1 MSGLSHGPP
10 GSAKTDAPANP
21 PAGPRSLRELFVAFN
36 ALALQ
41 GFGGVLAVAQ
51 RDLVEKRGWLAPA
64 QFLEILSV
72 SQVLPGPN
80 IVNLG
85 LIVGDRFF
93 GLRGAF
99 TAMAGMLL
107 VPTAIVLSL
116 VALYAEFAHLP
127 VVAGALR
134 GMGAVA
140 AGLVFATAA
149 KLAVGLR
156 RNPMGRAACAA
167 FIVATVI
174 AIGVLRWPL
183 AAVLLGLGTL
193 AIGVAWHRL
202 R

>member
-1 MSGLSHGPP
+1 MSGPAHSPP
-10 GSAKTDAPANP
+10 GSAKTDAPVSP

-167 FIVATVI
+167 FIVATVLAVGI
-174 AIGVLRWPL
+174 LRWPL
-183 AAVLLGLGTL
+183 AAALLGLGTL
-193 AIGVAWHRL
+193 AVFVAWRRL
-202 R
+202 E

>member
-1 MSGLSHGPP
+1 MSEET
-10 GSAKTDAPANP
+10 AADALRR
-21 PAGPRSLRELFVAFN
+21 PRTLAELFFAFN

-51 RDLVEKRGWLAPA
+51 RDLVERRRWLTSA
-64 QFLEILSV
+64 QFLEVLSV

-107 VPTAIVLSL
+107 VPTTIVLSL
-116 VALYAEFAHLP
+116 TALYAGFSHLP

-140 AGLVFATAA
+140 AGLVFATAI
-149 KLAVGLR
+149 KLAAGLR
-156 RNPMGRAACAA
+156 GNPMGRPLCAA
-167 FIVATVI
+167 FVAATVL
-174 AIGVLRWPL
+174 AVGALRWPL

-193 AIGVAWHRL
+193 AIAVAWRRL